1 MNPPWG
7 TRIFRTGADQVIM
20 GQVRSI
26 KRPVHGWLIL
36 DKPTGMTSNQAL
48 GAVKRLYKPK
58 KAGHA
63 GTLDPLATGMLP
75 IAFGEATKTV
85 PFVMDGR
92 KVYRFTVTWGV
103 ETNTDDSEGES
114 IDTSDVRP
122 DKEAI
127 LAALPTFCGEIQQIP
142 PQFSALKINGQRA
155 YDLAREGEVVELA
168 ARPISVHRLD
178 LVDMPDRD
186 TAIFEAE
193 CGKGTYVRSLARD
206 IGRHLGSCGHVSAL
220 RRLLVGPFGE
230 DTMISLEKLNSLAH
244 SAPREED
251 LAHHLHP
258 IETALDDIPALAI
271 NRNEAASLRRGQPI
285 LLRGRDAP
293 SESGPTCVMSAG
305 ALVAIGEIDCGELH
319 PKRIFN
325 LPTASEQRPFE
336 NEE

>member
-1 MNPPWG
+1 
-7 TRIFRTGADQVIM
+7 M
-20 GQVRSI
+20 GQVKSI

-36 DKPTGMTSNQAL
+36 DKPSGMTSNQAL
-48 GAVKRLYKPK
+48 GAVKRIYKPK

-63 GTLDPLATGMLP
+63 GTLDPLATGLLP

-92 KVYRFTVTWGV
+92 KVYRFAVTWGV
-103 ETNTDDSEGES
+103 ETNTDDSEGEA
-114 IDTSDVRP
+114 IATSPVRP
-122 DKEAI
+122 NVDAI
-127 LAALPTFCGEIQQIP
+127 LAALPDFRGEIQQVP

-155 YDLAREGEVVELA
+155 YDLAREGERVDLA
-168 ARPISVHRLD
+168 ARAISVHRLD
-178 LVDMPDRD
+178 LVECPDKD

-206 IGRHLGSCGHVSAL
+206 LARQLGTCGHVSAL
-220 RRLLVGPFGE
+220 RRLLVGPFDE
-230 DTMISLEKLNSLAH
+230 NTMISLEKLNSLAH

-251 LAHHLHP
+251 LADYLHP
-258 IETALDDIPALAI
+258 IETALDDIPAVAI
-271 NRNEAASLRRGQPI
+271 NRNEAARLRRGQPI

-325 LPTASEQRPFE
+325 LPTAQPQRPIE
-336 NEE
+336 NED

>member
-1 MNPPWG
+1 
-7 TRIFRTGADQVIM
+7 M
-20 GQVRSI
+20 GQVRSV
-26 KRPVHGWLIL
+26 KHQVNGWLIL
-36 DKPTGMTSNQAL
+36 DKPMGMTSNQAL
-48 GAVKRLYKPK
+48 GAVKRLFKPK

-63 GTLDPLATGMLP
+63 GTLDPLATGLLP

-92 KVYRFTVTWGV
+92 KVYRFAVTWGV
-103 ETNTDDSEGES
+103 ETNTDDSEGVS
-114 IDTSDVRP
+114 IDTSEVRP
-122 DKEAI
+122 DEEAI
-127 LAALPTFCGEIQQIP
+127 LAALPTFRGVIQQVP
-142 PQFSALKINGQRA
+142 PQFSALKVNGQRA
-155 YDLAREGEVVELA
+155 YDLAREGEKVELA

-178 LVDMPDRD
+178 LVEMVD
-186 TAIFEAE
+186 ANSAVFEAE

-206 IGRHLGSCGHVSAL
+206 LGRHLGTCGHVSAL

-251 LAHHLHP
+251 LAQTLHP
-258 IETALDDIPALAI
+258 IETALDDIPALAV
-271 NRNEAASLRRGQPI
+271 NRDEAARLRRGQPI

-293 SESGPTCVMSAG
+293 SQSGPTCVTSAG
-305 ALVAIGEIDCGELH
+305 ALVAIGEVDCGELH

-325 LPTASEQRPFE
+325 LPAVKPQRPIE